1 MIQYKGYGAE
11 DSALSSTGGGAI
23 TSTLLCFS
31 VMPPIY
37 ADSIK
42 SEPQISARATAREE
56 SVCFISSGSETKKF
70 FMGEDL
76 ILIYYSKIIFVAPI

>member
-11 DSALSSTGGGAI
+11 DSALSSTGGGAM
-23 TSTLLCFS
+23 TSTLFLS
-31 VMPPIY
+31 VMPPMY

-42 SEPQISARATAREE
+42 REPQISATATARDD
-56 SVCFISSGSETKKF
+56 SVCLTSSGSETKKF